1 LITKIM
7 NIKEAIE
14 KRFSVRAFTK
24 EVPDIETIK
33 AILKTAGTAPS
44 GGNIQPWKVYVLTE
58 NAKNELSKKTLYNF
72 DNGVQEDIE
81 YDIYP
86 KPLADEYKKRR
97 YECGADMYNA
107 LAIGKDDLD
116 SRFKQIRENYNFFG
130 APLGMIITIDKSFG
144 KNGWGHVGMFL
155 ENLWLSAI
163 DCGLGICL
171 QESWSIYPKTV
182 KEVTKH
188 PDNEI
193 VWCGVAVGYE
203 DSSNPINQYRT
214 KREDL
219 DSFVKFID

>member
-1 LITKIM
+1 M

-14 KRFSVRAFTK
+14 KRSSVRAFTK
-24 EVPDIETIK
+24 EVPDIEMIK

-86 KPLADEYKKRR
+86 KPLADEFKKRR

-163 DCGLGICL
+163 DYGLGICL

>member
-1 LITKIM
+1 M

-24 EVPDIETIK
+24 EIPDIETIK

-44 GGNIQPWKVYVLTE
+44 GGNIQPWKVYVLSE
-58 NAKNELSKKTLYNF
+58 NTKNELSKKTLYNF

-116 SRFKQIRENYNFFG
+116 SRFKQIRENYSFFG

-163 DCGLGICL
+163 DHGLGICL

-182 KEVTKH
+182 KEFTKH

>member
-1 LITKIM
+1 M

-14 KRFSVRAFTK
+14 KRSSVRAFTK

-44 GGNIQPWKVYVLTE
+44 GGNIQPWKVYVLKE

-163 DCGLGICL
+163 DYGLGICL

>member
-1 LITKIM
+1 M

-81 YDIYP
+81 YEIYP

-163 DCGLGICL
+163 DYGLGICL

>member
-1 LITKIM
+1 M

-97 YECGADMYNA
+97 YECVADMYNA

-163 DCGLGICL
+163 DYGLGICL

>member
-1 LITKIM
+1 M

-33 AILKTAGTAPS
+33 TILKTAGTAPS
-44 GGNIQPWKVYVLTE
+44 GGNIQPWKVYVLSE
-58 NAKNELSKKTLYNF
+58 NAKKELSNKTLYNF

-163 DCGLGICL
+163 DYGLGICL

>member
-1 LITKIM
+1 M

-44 GGNIQPWKVYVLTE
+44 GGNIQPWKVYVLTDR
-58 NAKNELSKKTLYNF
+58 AKNELSKKTLYNF

-86 KPLADEYKKRR
+86 KPLDDEYKKRR
-97 YECGADMYNA
+97 YKCGADMYNA
-107 LAIGKDDLD
+107 LAIDKDDLD

-163 DCGLGICL
+163 DYGLGICL

>member
-1 LITKIM
+1 M

-188 PDNEI
+188 PNNEI

>member
-1 LITKIM
+1 M

-163 DCGLGICL
+163 DYGLGICL

-203 DSSNPINQYRT
+203 DTSNPINQYRT

>member
-1 LITKIM
+1 M

-107 LAIGKDDLD
+107 LAVGKDDLD

-163 DCGLGICL
+163 DYGLGICL

>member
-1 LITKIM
+1 M

-107 LAIGKDDLD
+107 LAISKDDLD

-163 DCGLGICL
+163 DYGLGICL

>member
-1 LITKIM
+1 M

-44 GGNIQPWKVYVLTE
+44 GGNIQPWKVYVLSE
-58 NAKNELSKKTLYNF
+58 NAKKELSNKTLYNF

-116 SRFKQIRENYNFFG
+116 SRFKQIRENYSFFG

-163 DCGLGICL
+163 DHGLGICL

-182 KEVTKH
+182 KEFTKH

>member
-1 LITKIM
+1 M

-33 AILKTAGTAPS
+33 TILKTAGTAPS
-44 GGNIQPWKVYVLTE
+44 GGNIQPWKVYVLSE
-58 NAKNELSKKTLYNF
+58 NAKKELSNKTLYNF

-116 SRFKQIRENYNFFG
+116 SRFKQIRENYSFFG

-163 DCGLGICL
+163 DHGLGICL

-182 KEVTKH
+182 KEFTKH

>member
-1 LITKIM
+1 M

-81 YDIYP
+81 FDIYP

-144 KNGWGHVGMFL
+144 ENGWGHVGMFL

-163 DCGLGICL
+163 DYGLGICL

>member
-1 LITKIM
+1 M

>member
-1 LITKIM
+1 M

-86 KPLADEYKKRR
+86 KPLADEFKKRR

-163 DCGLGICL
+163 DYGLGICL

>member
-1 LITKIM
+1 M
-7 NIKEAIE
+7 NIKEAID
-14 KRFSVRAFTK
+14 KRSSVRAFTK

-44 GGNIQPWKVYVLTE
+44 GGNIQPWKVYVLKE

-163 DCGLGICL
+163 DYGLGICL

>member
-1 LITKIM
+1 M

-44 GGNIQPWKVYVLTE
+44 GGNIQPWKVYVLSE

-97 YECGADMYNA
+97 YECGADMYDA

-155 ENLWLSAI
+155 ENLWLSAL
-163 DCGLGICL
+163 DHGLGICL

-182 KEVTKH
+182 KEFTKH

>member
-1 LITKIM
+1 M

-58 NAKNELSKKTLYNF
+58 NAINELSKKTLYNF

-163 DCGLGICL
+163 DYGLGICL

>member
-1 LITKIM
+1 M

-155 ENLWLSAI
+155 ENLWLTAI
-163 DCGLGICL
+163 DYGIGICL

>member
-1 LITKIM
+1 M

-44 GGNIQPWKVYVLTE
+44 GGNIQPWKVYVLSE

-116 SRFKQIRENYNFFG
+116 SRFKQIRQNYNFFG

-163 DCGLGICL
+163 DHGLGICL

-182 KEVTKH
+182 KEFTKH

>member
-1 LITKIM
+1 M

-144 KNGWGHVGMFL
+144 ENGWGHVGMFL

-163 DCGLGICL
+163 DYGLGICL

>member
-1 LITKIM
+1 M

-24 EVPDIETIK
+24 EVPDIEMIK

-163 DCGLGICL
+163 DYGLGICL